1 MRKLLITVAAAI
13 FAPVL
18 FGTTLYVSTTGSD
31 DATGE
36 SVDSPLRTINKA
48 LETLA
53 IGGGG
58 RSPARTRYLYGD
70 TVRH

>member
-58 RSPARTRYLYGD
+58 GAKSCSHPVLIR
-70 TVRH
+70 RHR